1 MNTLLAKLRESDRR
15 LAAMYESQL
24 ASTVPGLVA
33 EAKASAAP
41 VKVAVRNVGHFGSF
55 DALRKTVLDIRGQL
69 GEDAP
74 VVVALAGVSAD
85 DKPMVAVATNE
96 AARKGGIKA
105 GDLVRGASKI
115 LGGGGG
121 GKPDF
126 AQGGGS
132 DASKI
137 DAALQSLTHEAMKG

>member
-1 MNTLLAKLRESDRR
+1 M
-15 LAAMYESQL
+15 
-24 ASTVPGLVA
+24 
-33 EAKASAAP
+33 
-41 VKVAVRNVGHFGSF
+41 
-55 DALRKTVLDIRGQL
+55 
-69 GEDAP
+69 
-74 VVVALAGVSAD
+74 VALAGVSAD

-96 AARKGGIKA
+96 AARKSGIKA

-137 DAALQSLTHEAMKG
+137 DAALQSLTHEAMKGMSRIIWCGSVLTWATPGSDWHCPTRA

>member
-1 MNTLLAKLRESDRR
+1 MD
-15 LAAMYESQL
+15 
-24 ASTVPGLVA
+24 
-33 EAKASAAP
+33 
-41 VKVAVRNVGHFGSF
+41 VR
-55 DALRKTVLDIRGQL
+55 AQL

-74 VVVALAGVSAD
+74 VVVALAGVSED

-96 AARKGGIKA
+96 AARKNGIKA
-105 GDLVRGASKI
+105 GDLVRGASKM

-132 DASKI
+132 DASRI
-137 DAALQSLTHEAMKG
+137 DEALKALEAEALKG